1 MELRHLRYFVA
12 VAEEGSLT
20 LAAEHRLH
28 TAQPSLSRQIRDL
41 EYEIGVPLLT
51 RSVRGV
57 EMTAAGRAFLEHAR
71 LALAQVEA
79 AKEAAVR
86 AARPVKPTFVLGF
99 LTGYE
104 VDWLAGAISVLRD
117 VLPEVDVTISSQ
129 ASPDLASALMQG
141 KVDVAFMRREADMPD
156 LAFVTLAT
164 DPLVVVL
171 PSDHRLAK
179 RDAVSLKDLVD
190 DPFIIVARNAPTLRT
205 IIDDYLAQF
214 GLDLT
219 PAHEVD
225 NLSMAMSLVSSTRGV
240 ALLPAYAR
248 NFLPWSVISRPLSTD
263 GEPPGIDLVLG
274 YRREHAPEVLKLFL
288 SRVSDLVALA
298 TRPPPA

>member
-1 MELRHLRYFVA
+1 MRYFVA

-41 EYEIGVPLLT
+41 EYEVGVPLLI

-57 EMTAAGRAFLEHAR
+57 AMTAAGHAFLEHAR
-71 LALAQVEA
+71 LALGQVEA
-79 AKEAAVR
+79 AKEAALR

-104 VDWLAGAISVLRD
+104 VDWLAGAIGVLRD

-129 ASPDLASALMQG
+129 TSPDLATALMQG
-141 KVDVAFMRREADMPD
+141 KVDVAFMRHEADMPD
-156 LAFVTLAT
+156 LAFVTVAR
-164 DPLVVVL
+164 DPLVVIL
-171 PSDHRLAK
+171 PSDHHLAT
-179 RDAVSLKDLVD
+179 RDAIGLKDLVG
-190 DPFIIVARNAPTLRT
+190 DPFIIVARNAPTLRVL
-205 IIDDYLAQF
+205 IEGYIAQSGLAI
-214 GLDLT
+214 T

-240 ALLPAYAR
+240 MLLPAYAR
-248 NFLPWSVISRPLSTD
+248 NFLPWSVISRPLSTT

-274 YRREHAPEVLKLFL
+274 YRTEHAPELLKLFL
-288 SRVSDLVALA
+288 SRVDDLVARA
-298 TRPPPA
+298 TSTSTSRD